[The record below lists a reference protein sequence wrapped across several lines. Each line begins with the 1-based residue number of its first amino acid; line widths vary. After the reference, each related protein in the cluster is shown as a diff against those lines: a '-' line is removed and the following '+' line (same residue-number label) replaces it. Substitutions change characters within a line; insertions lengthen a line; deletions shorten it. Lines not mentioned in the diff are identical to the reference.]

1 MAVDLVNMFKIF
13 SFELKRWGGVGY
25 MKSMWRPVSTGDTLA
40 GPGAG
45 IVASF
50 LVPRGTDFVL
60 CGICCSPGW
69 CGRLFLGWWNIQL
82 LFVEISLLFMF
93 GQGC

>member
-1 MAVDLVNMFKIF
+1 MESI
-13 SFELKRWGGVGY
+13 
-25 MKSMWRPVSTGDTLA
+25 WRPVSTGDTRA

-50 LVPRGTDFVL
+50 LVPKDTDFVL
-60 CGICCSPGW
+60 SGIC
-69 CGRLFLGWWNIQL
+69 CGRLFFGWWKIQL
-82 LFVEISLLFMF
+82 LLVVLSLLFIS

>member
-13 SFELKRWGGVGY
+13 FLEHKIWSGVGY
-25 MKSMWRPVSTGDTLA
+25 VKSIWEPVSTGDTLA

-50 LVPRGTDFVL
+50 LVPKGTDFVL
-60 CGICCSPGW
+60 CGICCCPGW
-69 CGRLFLGWWNIQL
+69 FGRLFLGWWKIQL
-82 LFVEISLLFMF
+82 SIVEVSLLFIS